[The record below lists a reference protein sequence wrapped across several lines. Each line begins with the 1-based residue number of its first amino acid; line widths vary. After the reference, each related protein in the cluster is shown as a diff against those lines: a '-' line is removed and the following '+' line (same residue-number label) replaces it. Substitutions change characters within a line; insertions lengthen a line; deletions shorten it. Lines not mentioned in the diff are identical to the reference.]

1 MTDAGHNMTLEE
13 IGKLAGV
20 SRSTVSRVLNDH
32 PHVRPE
38 VRALVHS
45 TIEQT
50 GYLPNQA
57 ARALASKQTGLIG
70 LVMPTDVDELFGDP
84 YYSTLVHG
92 IQEGCAEM
100 GSAFS
105 IFPVYDK
112 GGETT
117 VLSALVAQGFVDGI
131 IVTAGPRS
139 DDLIKTLSH
148 RGKPLVVVGHPGIQ
162 ANYQRVDVENREG
175 SRAAVEHLHH
185 LGRRRIGFIGTTP
198 DYLFGAERLEGYR
211 EALAAADTPFHD
223 RLVRLVEKPTAAEAY
238 VAARSILP
246 ENPDALYVATDP
258 MAVGVLRALSEGGR
272 RVPEDVAVVGFDG
285 LPNATPT
292 DPPMTTV
299 VQPVA
304 EVGRTAV
311 RLLLG
316 GDPDLG
322 TVILR
327 TSLRIGGTCG
337 AATTAT
343 DDPEAKP

>member
-1 MTDAGHNMTLEE
+1 MSDTGHSMTLEE
-13 IGKLAGV
+13 IGRLAGV

-38 VRALVHS
+38 VRALVHA

-50 GYLPNQA
+50 GYLPNHA

-112 GGETT
+112 GGEST

-139 DDLIKTLSH
+139 DDLIKSLSH
-148 RGKPLVVVGHPGIQ
+148 RGRPLVVVGHPRTQGDIR
-162 ANYQRVDVENREG
+162 RVDVENRAG
-175 SRAAVEHLHH
+175 SRAAVEHLHR

-198 DYLFGAERLEGYR
+198 DYLFGAERLEGYCD
-211 EALAAADTPFHD
+211 ALAATDTPYDD
-223 RLVRLVEKPTAAEAY
+223 RLVRLTEPTPSEAY
-238 VAARSILP
+238 DATLSVLP
-246 ENPDALYVATDP
+246 ENPDALHVATDP
-258 MAVGVLRALSEGGR
+258 MARGALRALRDAGR
-272 RVPEDVAVVGFDG
+272 RVPDDIALVGFDG
-285 LPNATPT
+285 LPNAVPT

-316 GDPDLG
+316 DDSELG

-327 TSLRIGGTCG
+327 TSLRIGESCG
-337 AATTAT
+337 ATSASPRDGQSA
-343 DDPEAKP
+343 E